1 VLVTTGDARSA
12 YLLNASPDLGR
23 QIARSRELAPRARRH
38 TPIVA
43 VVLTTADIDHSL
55 GLLSLREGQPFSIY
69 ATSDGVA
76 RPSLGDNVGLLL
88 RHGDVTLAYATSVAS
103 LDGFA
108 RRVRGAACLLFDG
121 TFYASDELER
131 LGIEG
136 ARAEDMAHLPI
147 GGEHGSLQGLASL
160 SVGRRIFTHV
170 NNTNPILMR
179 RSLERAAVRRG
190 GWEVA
195 FDGMELLP

>member
-1 VLVTTGDARSA
+1 
-12 YLLNASPDLGR
+12 
-23 QIARSRELAPRARRH
+23 
-38 TPIVA
+38 
-43 VVLTTADIDHSL
+43 
-55 GLLSLREGQPFSIY
+55 
-69 ATSDGVA
+69 
-76 RPSLGDNVGLLL
+76 
-88 RHGDVTLAYATSVAS
+88 
-103 LDGFA
+103 
-108 RRVRGAACLLFDG
+108 
-121 TFYASDELER
+121 
-131 LGIEG
+131 
-136 ARAEDMAHLPI
+136 MAHLPI